1 MMSTDWQIFKN
12 PEDTTEVSLV
22 FSNLTEDDILLKV
35 RRHEPEGKKKTSKL
49 QQVHL
54 DCVLMEKSSSFIP
67 CSAFGNLLCLQDW
80 LDVVRGSS

>member
-35 RRHEPEGKKKTSKL
+35 RRHEPEGKKKL
-49 QQVHL
+49 QNFN
-54 DCVLMEKSSSFIP
+54 KSI
-67 CSAFGNLLCLQDW
+67 LI
-80 LDVVRGSS
+80 VY